1 MVSGGA
7 TLPLIGDDGH
17 GQRVVMQSALDD
29 ILSLYEIAGQVVA
42 FNFQRFISSALS
54 GIKAQLSAGTR

>member
-1 MVSGGA
+1 
-7 TLPLIGDDGH
+7 
-17 GQRVVMQSALDD
+17 MQSARDD
-29 ILSLYEIAGQVVA
+29 ILSLYESAGQVVA